1 MAANP
6 TQREKQA
13 LLTPAELIRARVDQA
28 LRAGEAAMEVED
40 GQVPALATH
49 PTKVSP
55 WLELT
60 RWPEYLWGQ
69 DLTTAAL
76 LGCPP
81 DQDTEP
87 LLVQFS
93 ASVQRLV
100 SQAYHAI
107 QSGQINKFDQIQIN
121 TFHREPGLWN
131 QPIQIHLRPKTYRQ
145 YYQVW
150 QRLVCFTHQS
160 SQPNQPIW
168 LRHQLNTAQLAALDR
183 MEEYSHGL
191 LALAGEEAKAAALGR
206 ALATITPP
214 GRAPRTVPW
223 KKTQQQQG
231 TSQAAAPAP
240 AARTL
245 APRPP
250 PPGPAPA
257 AEAAL
262 PPLTG
267 PVPEPPRGPREA
279 KLQAQLDQAT
289 LDLSIALLDHP
300 LKGDLFNSTLVGFLA
315 VLGVDAA
322 RQTFQDPYSYTS
334 YLSGLVKMAQ
344 MLVALRAVREAKAG
358 QVSHPADALDEM
370 RERFLVYGVRAPF
383 GWIARLRTY
392 GKKIQNSTTSLGYI
406 Y

>member
-1 MAANP
+1 V
-6 TQREKQA
+6 T
-13 LLTPAELIRARVDQA
+13 TVELIRARVDQA
-28 LRAGEAAMEVED
+28 LREGEAAAEVED

-49 PTKVSP
+49 PTEVSP

-60 RWPEYLWGQ
+60 RWPEYLRGQ

-107 QSGQINKFDQIQIN
+107 RSGRINEFDQIQIN
-121 TFHREPGLWN
+121 TFHHEPGLWN
-131 QPIQIHLRPKTYRQ
+131 RLIQIHLRPKTYRQ
-145 YYQVW
+145 YCQVW
-150 QRLVCFTHQS
+150 QRLVCFAHRS
-160 SQPNQPIW
+160 SRPDQPVR

-183 MEEYSHGL
+183 MEEHGRRL
-191 LALAGEEAKAAALGR
+191 LALAAEEGEEGEVVEVVEVVVEVVETTVPGPAP
-206 ALATITPP
+206 ATTPP
-214 GRAPRTVPW
+214 PRRAPRTVPW
-223 KKTQQQQG
+223 KQKQKPTAGQG
-231 TSQAAAPAP
+231 GVPPPAR
-240 AARTL
+240 ALARL

-257 AEAAL
+257 AAVA
-262 PPLTG
+262 PPPHTG

-300 LKGDLFNSTLVGFLA
+300 LKGDLFESTLVGFLA

-322 RQTFQDPYSYTS
+322 R
-334 YLSGLVKMAQ
+334 
-344 MLVALRAVREAKAG
+344 
-358 QVSHPADALDEM
+358 
-370 RERFLVYGVRAPF
+370 
-383 GWIARLRTY
+383 
-392 GKKIQNSTTSLGYI
+392 
-406 Y
+406 